1 MMFKL
6 LHKIS
11 HKYASKWLVLLSDL
25 FIVVVTFL
33 LAYFIRFNFQID
45 FDINLVLSQVPYVL
59 LAALISFIAVRS
71 HKGVVR
77 FTGYKDIINIII
89 GTNIL
94 ATILIVTTFFSRKFN
109 YDELFDI
116 PGSIIYIHL
125 LLNIAF
131 IIGFKLFIKSIYNTL
146 SNEFVRTKNVL
157 IFGAGN
163 SGMITYDA
171 ISNDPQNL
179 YQVIGFVD

>member
-1 MMFKL
+1 MMYKT

-11 HKYASKWLVLLSDL
+11 QKYASKWLVLLCDL
-25 FIVVVTFL
+25 FIVVVTFF
-33 LAYFIRFNFQID
+33 LAYFIRFNFQMEFEFNVMI
-45 FDINLVLSQVPYVL
+45 SQIPFVI
-59 LAALISFIAVRS
+59 LAALISFLAVRS

-89 GTNIL
+89 GANIL
-94 ATILIVTTFFSRKFN
+94 ATILIVATFFSRKFN

-125 LLNIAF
+125 LLNVAL
-131 IIGFKLFIKSIYNTL
+131 IIGFKLFIKSLYNSIT
-146 SNEFVRTKNVL
+146 NDFVATKKIL

-163 SGMITYDA
+163 SGIVTGPD
-171 ISNDPQNL
+171 SDPST
-179 YQVIGFVD
+179 